1 MDRLDQCQREMCQEQ
16 WSIYMDQLKLLDEKV
31 EARLDSKT
39 SAKNDDM
46 EQPDSTCNEPNT
58 ICKLIL
64 DGSEKWKIKK
74 SDITGID
81 EHSTELFE
89 STRFSVNDFYKAG
102 ARGNKPHHFLLTA
115 D

>member
-1 MDRLDQCQREMCQEQ
+1 
-16 WSIYMDQLKLLDEKV
+16 MDQLKLLDEKV
-31 EARLDSKT
+31 QARLN

-64 DGSEKWKIKK
+64 NGSKKWEIQK

-102 ARGNKPHHFLLTA
+102 ARGNKPRHFFTDLEC
-115 D
+115 

>member
-1 MDRLDQCQREMCQEQ
+1 MDRLDQCERGMCQEQ
-16 WSIYMDQLKLLDEKV
+16 WSIYMNQVKLLDEKIQ
-31 EARLDSKT
+31 ARLN

-46 EQPDSTCNEPNT
+46 EQPDSACNGDQ
-58 ICKLIL
+58 CKLYL
-64 DGSEKWKIKK
+64 DGSEKWEIKK

-102 ARGNKPHHFLLTA
+102 ARGNEPDVGGQGQRKSFF
-115 D
+115 

>member
-1 MDRLDQCQREMCQEQ
+1 
-16 WSIYMDQLKLLDEKV
+16 MDQLKLLDEKV
-31 EARLDSKT
+31 EACLYSKT
-39 SAKNDDM
+39 SAKNADM

-64 DGSEKWKIKK
+64 NGSKKWEIKK

-81 EHSTELFE
+81 KHSSQLFE

-102 ARGNKPHHFLLTA
+102 APGNQPNHFLLT
-115 D
+115 